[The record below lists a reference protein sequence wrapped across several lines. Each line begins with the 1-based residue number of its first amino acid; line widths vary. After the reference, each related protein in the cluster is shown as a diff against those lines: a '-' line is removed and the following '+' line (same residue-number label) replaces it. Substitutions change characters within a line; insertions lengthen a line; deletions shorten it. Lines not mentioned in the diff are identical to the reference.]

1 MRVELEGHRS
11 DRHIAWSRLADTD
24 LLNRIAGNGA
34 VRMRLEPREDGAPP
48 TVVGEMDGMFGAMPF
63 TESTVGWV
71 HERWFVQDR
80 VFHGAPIA
88 TSCFRLELRKEGDGV
103 VPRVVLDVE
112 PAHRWMAP
120 AINARIG
127 GVGRRWQKLLD
138 ELPAPGQP
146 DRTVVRPLS
155 AEARAALERWR
166 PQCEPRVVQALEH
179 LLQSSSETELRKLR
193 PFGVADR
200 YRLDRQETLV
210 GMLRAVSAGLLEL
223 VWTVRC
229 ERCSA
234 SVSSATSLSDIADH
248 AGCPS
253 CGVSFA
259 TDLAETVEVVFAPH
273 PSILARVE
281 ERFCTVFPAGAPEVR
296 CALGVAAGRQAREI
310 VEMVPGT
317 WLLGSGQGEP
327 DLQVEVA
334 SGGAEQLHW
343 RPGASGSQ
351 RVRPGPVELRVDND
365 APTER
370 RVTLLHQ
377 GPLAPPVHAIE
388 VAMLAEFRRQFGPAA
403 LSAGAR
409 ISARSV
415 ALLFT
420 DLSGSTALYE
430 AVGDARAY
438 GLVRDHFEILRRV
451 IDAHRGMVVKT
462 IGDAV
467 MASFTTSLAALEAA
481 FAMREAFSAWI
492 ATQGLDPAPRLN
504 VGLHVGPALAVH
516 SDTSGLDWFGR
527 TVNLAAR
534 AQSAAKDGAIVLTA
548 EAAQD
553 VAVRAQLQGRGAQL
567 EPFEAE
573 LKGLGKVSLVRC

>member
-1 MRVELEGHRS
+1 MRVELEGHRT
-11 DRHIAWSRLADTD
+11 DRHVAWSRLADTD
-24 LLNRIAGNGA
+24 LLNRLAGNGA
-34 VRMRLEPREDGAPP
+34 IRMRLEPREDGAPP
-48 TVVGEMDGMFGAMPF
+48 SILGEMDGMFGAMPF
-63 TESTVGWV
+63 TESSVGWV

-80 VFHGAPIA
+80 VFHGAPI
-88 TSCFRLELRKEGDGV
+88 SSSSFRLELRKESDGV
-103 VPRVVLDVE
+103 VPRVVLELE
-112 PAHRWMAP
+112 PAQRWMAP
-120 AINARIG
+120 AVGARISG
-127 GVGRRWQKLLD
+127 IGRRWQKLLN

-146 DRTVVRPLS
+146 DRSFLRSLTV
-155 AEARAALERWR
+155 EARAAFERWR
-166 PQCEPRVVQALEH
+166 PQCAPSLVQALEH
-179 LLQSSSETELRKLR
+179 LLQSGSETELRKLR

-200 YRLDRQETLV
+200 FALDRQETLV

-229 ERCSA
+229 DRCSA
-234 SVSSATSLSDIADH
+234 SVSQATTLSDIADH

-259 TDLAETVEVVFAPH
+259 TDLADTVEVVFAPH
-273 PSILARVE
+273 PSILPRVE

-296 CALGVAAGRQAREI
+296 CALGVAPGRQAREI

-343 RPGASGSQ
+343 RPGAAGVQ

-388 VAMLAEFRRQFGPAA
+388 VAMLAEFRRQFGVAA
-403 LSAGAR
+403 LSPGAR

-451 IDAHRGMVVKT
+451 VDEHRGMVVKT

-467 MASFTTSLAALEAA
+467 MASFTTSTAALEAA
-481 FAMREAFSAWI
+481 FAMREAFTAWI
-492 ATQGLDPAPRLN
+492 ASQDLDPEPRLN
-504 VGLHVGPALAVH
+504 VGMHVGPALAVH

-534 AQSAAKDGAIVLTA
+534 AQSAAKEGAIVLTW
-548 EAAQD
+548 EASQD
-553 VAVRAQLQGRGAQL
+553 EPVRRRLQEKGRKP
-567 EPFEAE
+567 ERFEAE
-573 LKGLGKVSLVRC
+573 LKGLGKVALVRC